1 MEKKGKERVYEELE
15 KFVSTRLRPFVH
27 SYKFI
32 ENNLLTVEDRLA
44 YMEKAWEENERQS
57 EKQYSFPQLTNHEI
71 CHEMFWNAFRGRSKM
86 YIQIPNLTLEEN
98 LFSDNWKREREYR
111 RKDSE
116 NEEVITFSCT
126 LLTLQMLDYD
136 AMIFRAMTDQDDD
149 GDDEYRDATIKYYR
163 PYLFDYVLE
172 LNQEKYKKLQ
182 EIQKWKYRM
191 STESSVRDEP
201 YIWMTCTFNS
211 DHHSDM
217 SLIDFEGYV
226 VQSASSIEKIKAD
239 LSIIEDDGSSL
250 SVRKDVLANYNLQNP
265 CIRDDEFCKK
275 LQYRLDSL
283 SSIYVYRIGN
293 GNCVYA
299 ENKTKDKCFFYDIG
313 FNYRHRPKKL
323 STKSAYNYSSAM
335 KKIFANTPSFFI
347 LSHWDMDHIAGSFA
361 ATKSFLDKKWFVPD
375 CADAC
380 VSAQRLA
387 KYLDLKCCWGDYLRD
402 VVR

>member
-1 MEKKGKERVYEELE
+1 
-15 KFVSTRLRPFVH
+15 
-27 SYKFI
+27 
-32 ENNLLTVEDRLA
+32 
-44 YMEKAWEENERQS
+44 
-57 EKQYSFPQLTNHEI
+57 
-71 CHEMFWNAFRGRSKM
+71 
-86 YIQIPNLTLEEN
+86 
-98 LFSDNWKREREYR
+98 
-111 RKDSE
+111 
-116 NEEVITFSCT
+116 
-126 LLTLQMLDYD
+126 
-136 AMIFRAMTDQDDD
+136 
-149 GDDEYRDATIKYYR
+149 
-163 PYLFDYVLE
+163 
-172 LNQEKYKKLQ
+172 
-182 EIQKWKYRM
+182 
-191 STESSVRDEP
+191 
-201 YIWMTCTFNS
+201 MTCTFNS

-387 KYLDLKCCWGDYLRD
+387 KYLDLKGNLYRVERSKGRMIGKIYIENNIIYKLYMGEKVACDTSRPNCEGIVIKYEDMNTTLLMMGDVNYASFNKAVNNYNKTLGNNVPEPLFADTLIDYLIVPHHGSEHTDYNLITENKPIIKGAKAIICCTDNKEANRPNYFHKEKLKKRFNVFTTESD
-402 VVR
+402 AKKIDYIKIQL